1 MMNDLQER
9 ERLLWILALA
19 TFVIFFQAYMVA
31 PTVSFFS
38 KLFDAPL
45 RTVGLIVPAYLVP
58 YGVST
63 LFYGLLADRLG
74 LRRMMLTSL
83 MALSLLSMLTA
94 LSGSI
99 GQLTFW
105 RLLTGFG
112 AGGVV
117 PLALALVGSLYP
129 YAERGRPLGWLF
141 SAMAGGM
148 AFGSPLGVLLIPL
161 VGWRGLFLVVGV
173 AGLAVLF
180 LVARYVPRPVVSS
193 SVASSKLSLRELF
206 VGYKLLLKSP
216 RGRCTFGFVFFN
228 SMFHSG
234 LFAWISVYF
243 VQRFHLGPIGIGLAL
258 LGYGVPG
265 FLLGPLIGR
274 AADRIGRSRLLPA
287 GLILSAGSAAI
298 LLVGFPVSLAP
309 LVMMA
314 LSLGYDM
321 TQPLLG
327 GIVTSLGANRPGQ
340 AMGLN
345 VFTLFVGFGFG
356 SVIFGELMQVGFDVA
371 LAVFSIV
378 ECAAAVL
385 SIRLFRFERPLAVE
399 PDSASP

>member
-9 ERLLWILALA
+9 ERLLRILAFA

-31 PTVSFFS
+31 PIVPFFS
-38 KLFDAPL
+38 KLFGARL
-45 RTVGLIVPAYLVP
+45 QTVGLIVPAYLVP

-63 LFYGLLADRLG
+63 LFYGPLADRSG
-74 LRRMMLTSL
+74 LRRVMLTSL
-83 MALSLLSMLTA
+83 TAFSLLSMLTA
-94 LSGSI
+94 LSGSVS
-99 GQLTFW
+99 QLTFW

-161 VGWRGLFLVVGV
+161 VGWRGLFLVVGA
-173 AGLAVLF
+173 AGLLVLA
-180 LVARYVPRPVVSS
+180 LVARYVPRPMVSS
-193 SVASSKLSLRELF
+193 SVASSKVSVGESF
-206 VGYKLLLKSP
+206 DGYKSLLKSS
-216 RGRCTFGFVFFN
+216 RGRRTYGYVFVN

-234 LFAWISVYF
+234 LFTWISVYF
-243 VQRFHLGPIGIGLAL
+243 VQRFHLGPVGIGLAL

-265 FLLGPLIGR
+265 FLFGPLIGR
-274 AADRIGRSRLLPA
+274 AADRIGRSRILPVGLL
-287 GLILSAGSAAI
+287 LSASSAAVLI
-298 LLVGFPVSLAP
+298 AGFPVSLAP

-327 GIVTSLGANRPGQ
+327 GIVTSLAGNRPGQ

-345 VFTLFVGFGFG
+345 VFILFIGFGMG
-356 SVIFGELMQVGFDVA
+356 SLIFGELMRSGFNVA
-371 LAVFSIV
+371 LAVFGTV
-378 ECAAAVL
+378 ECVAAVL
-385 SIRLFRFERPLAVE
+385 SIRLFRFEKPLAVV
-399 PDSASP
+399 PNSASP

>member
-1 MMNDLQER
+1 MSDLQER

-31 PTVSFFS
+31 PIVPFFS
-38 KLFDAPL
+38 QVFHSPL
-45 RTVGLIVPAYLVP
+45 QTVGLIVPAYLIP

-63 LFYGLLADRLG
+63 LIYGPIADRSG
-74 LRRMMLTSL
+74 LRRVMLISL
-83 MALSLLSMLTA
+83 TAFSLLSMLTA

-99 GQLTFW
+99 SQLTFC
-105 RLLTGFG
+105 RILTGLG

-129 YAERGRPLGWLF
+129 YQERGRPLGWLF

-148 AFGSPLGVLLIPL
+148 AFGSPVGVILIPL
-161 VGWRGLFLVVGV
+161 VGWRGLFLVVGA
-173 AGLAVLF
+173 AGLAVL
-180 LVARYVPRPVVSS
+180 VMIARYFPRGLVSS
-193 SVASSKLSLRELF
+193 SASPSKLSPRASF
-206 VGYKLLLKSP
+206 DGYRTLLSSA
-216 RGRCTFGFVFFN
+216 RGRRTFSYVLIN

-234 LFAWISVYF
+234 LFTWISVYF
-243 VQRFHLGPIGIGLAL
+243 VQRFHLGAVGIGLAL

-265 FLLGPLIGR
+265 FVLGPLIGR
-274 AADRIGRSRLLPA
+274 AADRVGRSKLLPV
-287 GLILSAGSAAI
+287 GLALSASSAII
-298 LLVGFPVSLAP
+298 LLIGFPVSLAP
-309 LVMMA
+309 LVMMG

-327 GIVTSLGANRPGQ
+327 GIVTSLGGNRPGQ

-356 SVIFGELMQVGFDVA
+356 SLIFGELMRAGFDVA
-371 LAVFSIV
+371 LTVFAIT
-378 ECAAAVL
+378 EFAAMAL
-385 SIRLFRFERPLAVE
+385 SIRLFRFETPPVVIPGPTSL
-399 PDSASP
+399 

>member
-1 MMNDLQER
+1 MKDLQER
-9 ERLLWILALA
+9 ERLLRILAFA

-31 PTVSFFS
+31 PIVPFFS
-38 KLFDAPL
+38 KLFGAPL
-45 RTVGLIVPAYLVP
+45 QTVGLIVPAYLVP

-63 LFYGLLADRLG
+63 LLYGPLADRSG
-74 LRRMMLTSL
+74 LRRVMLTSL
-83 MALSLLSMLTA
+83 TAFSLLSMLTA
-94 LSGSI
+94 LSGSVS
-99 GQLTFW
+99 QLTFW

-148 AFGSPLGVLLIPL
+148 AFGSPLGVLMIPL
-161 VGWRGLFLVVGV
+161 VGWRGLFLVVGA
-173 AGLAVLF
+173 AGLLVLA
-180 LVARYVPRPVVSS
+180 LVAWYVPRPVVSS
-193 SVASSKLSLRELF
+193 SVASSKVSVGELF
-206 VGYKLLLKSP
+206 DGYKSLLKSS
-216 RGRCTFGFVFFN
+216 RGRRTYGYVFFN

-234 LFAWISVYF
+234 LFTWISVYF
-243 VQRFHLGPIGIGLAL
+243 VQRFHLGPVGIGLAL

-265 FLLGPLIGR
+265 FLFGPLIGR
-274 AADRIGRSRLLPA
+274 AADRIGRSRLLPV
-287 GLILSAGSAAI
+287 GLLLSAGSAAVLI
-298 LLVGFPVSLAP
+298 VGFPVSLAP

-327 GIVTSLGANRPGQ
+327 GIVTSLAGNRPGQ

-345 VFTLFVGFGFG
+345 VFILFVGFGLG
-356 SVIFGELMQVGFDVA
+356 SLIFGELMRFGFDVA
-371 LAVFSIV
+371 LAAFGTV
-378 ECAAAVL
+378 ECVAAVL
-385 SIRLFRFERPLAVE
+385 SIRLFRFEKPLAVVTN
-399 PDSASP
+399 SASP

>member
-9 ERLLWILALA
+9 ERLLRILAFA

-31 PTVSFFS
+31 PIVPFFS
-38 KLFDAPL
+38 KLFGARL
-45 RTVGLIVPAYLVP
+45 QTVGLIVPAYLVP

-63 LFYGLLADRLG
+63 LFYGPLADRSG
-74 LRRMMLTSL
+74 LRRVMLTSL
-83 MALSLLSMLTA
+83 TAFSLLSTLTA

-99 GQLTFW
+99 SQLTFW

-117 PLALALVGSLYP
+117 PIALALVGSLYP

-161 VGWRGLFLVVGV
+161 VGWRGLFLIVGA
-173 AGLAVLF
+173 AGLLVLA

-193 SVASSKLSLRELF
+193 SVASSKVSVGESF
-206 VGYKLLLKSP
+206 DGYKSLLKSS
-216 RGRCTFGFVFFN
+216 RGLRTYGYVFIN

-234 LFAWISVYF
+234 LFTWISVYF
-243 VQRFHLGPIGIGLAL
+243 VQRFHLGPVGIGLAL

-265 FLLGPLIGR
+265 FLFGPLIGR
-274 AADRIGRSRLLPA
+274 AADRIGRSRLLPV
-287 GLILSAGSAAI
+287 GLLLSASSAAVLI
-298 LLVGFPVSLAP
+298 VGFPVSLAP

-327 GIVTSLGANRPGQ
+327 GIVTSLAGNRPGQ

-345 VFTLFVGFGFG
+345 VFILFVGFGLG
-356 SVIFGELMQVGFDVA
+356 SLIFGELMRSGFDVA
-371 LAVFSIV
+371 LAAFGAV
-378 ECAAAVL
+378 ECVAAVL
-385 SIRLFRFERPLAVE
+385 SIRLFRFEKPLAVVTN
-399 PDSASP
+399 SASP

>member
-1 MMNDLQER
+1 MMNDLKER
-9 ERLLWILALA
+9 ERLLWVLALA

-31 PTVSFFS
+31 PIVPYFS
-38 KLFDAPL
+38 TLFGVPL
-45 RTVGLIVPAYLVP
+45 QTVGLIVPAYLVP

-63 LFYGLLADRLG
+63 LFYGLLADRSG
-74 LRRMMLTSL
+74 LRRVMLMSL
-83 MALSLLSMLTA
+83 SMFSLLSILTA

-99 GQLTFW
+99 IQLTFW
-105 RLLTGFG
+105 RLLTGLG

-117 PLALALVGSLYP
+117 PLALVLVGSLYP

-161 VGWRGLFLVVGV
+161 VGWRGLFLVVGAV
-173 AGLAVLF
+173 GLAVLA
-180 LVARYVPRPVVSS
+180 LVARYVPRPVVPFSAVPAKVS
-193 SVASSKLSLRELF
+193 MRELF
-206 VGYKLLLKSP
+206 DGYKLLLKSS
-216 RGRCTFGFVFFN
+216 RGRRTFGYVFSN

-243 VQRFHLGPIGIGLAL
+243 VQRFQLGPIGIGLAL

-265 FLLGPLIGR
+265 LLLGPLIGR
-274 AADRIGRSRLLPA
+274 AADRIGRSILLPV
-287 GLILSAGSAAI
+287 GLFLSATSAAI

-309 LVMMA
+309 LVMMT

-327 GIVTSLGANRPGQ
+327 GIVTSLGGNRPGQ

-356 SVIFGELMQVGFDVA
+356 SLVFGELMRAGFDVA
-371 LAVFSIV
+371 LAVFGIV
-378 ECAAAVL
+378 ECVAGVL
-385 SIRLFRFERPLAVE
+385 SIRLFRFEKPLAVAQNRA
-399 PDSASP
+399 PP